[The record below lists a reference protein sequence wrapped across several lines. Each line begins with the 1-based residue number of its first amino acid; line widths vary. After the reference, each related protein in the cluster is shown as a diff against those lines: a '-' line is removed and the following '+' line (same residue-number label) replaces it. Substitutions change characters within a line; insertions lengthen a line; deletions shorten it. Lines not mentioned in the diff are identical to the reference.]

1 MSNEAFD
8 QFLNNF
14 EINSNEILDNFWS
27 LFIDYSTKII
37 RWEIFKR
44 NEINFRVSLTRNLI
58 IKKETLLFILNLPR
72 LSSNEIFQCFQKRR
86 KSADKHQ

>member
-1 MSNEAFD
+1 MNNEAFD

-44 NEINFRVSLTRNLI
+44 NEINFHLHEILLS
-58 IKKETLLFILNLPR
+58 KKKLYY
-72 LSSNEIFQCFQKRR
+72 LS
-86 KSADKHQ
+86 